1 MALVKFYAG
10 TLANYQALP
19 TKDAAALYFITDSN
33 PPLLYKGDTLYTK
46 SWVAVEQ
53 LPASNQIQGVLYL
66 NAADGAIYTW
76 NGTSWTA
83 ATRPATATITEGSS
97 DLATSGAV
105 YTAIQNAIKDLTGG
119 SVLVKN
125 VEASDTA
132 GKIKVSTGSGTTEF
146 AVKGVIVNPTY
157 DASTRTI
164 TLPYADGTTS
174 LTINLGKDLVVESGL
189 YNSDTKKLELT
200 LTSGD
205 KVQIPVEALVDVYTG
220 GETGTVNVTVND
232 SNVVTATVKVATAA
246 EGEHNDLV
254 ARADGLFV
262 DVQTPI
268 EAAKAA
274 AAADATEKANNA
286 LKDAKSYVDGKL
298 GSVETGKT
306 IAEQIAE
313 VKTIAQKG
321 VDDAATAKGA
331 ADAAQATANTNKA
344 AIEIINGDVNTQGSI
359 AKAAADAKAEAIS
372 SANTYTDTAL
382 TWQTI

>member
-10 TLANYQALP
+10 TLANYQALGS
-19 TKDAAALYFITDSN
+19 KDAAALYFITDSN

-53 LPASNQIQGVLYL
+53 LPTSNQIQGVLYL

-76 NGTSWTA
+76 NGASWTA

-125 VEASDTA
+125 VEASDAA

-189 YNSDTKKLELT
+189 YNSDTKQLELT

-220 GETGTVNVTVND
+220 GETGTVNVTIND
-232 SNVVTATVKVATAA
+232 SNVVTATVRVAAA
-246 EGEHNDLV
+246 NEGEHNDLV

-268 EAAKAA
+268 AAAKAA

-331 ADAAQATANTNKA
+331 ADAAQATADANAA

-359 AKAAADAKAEAIS
+359 AKAAADAKTEAIS